1 MKELDINKEYNNGG
15 SLYLEDGYLYKV
27 YNEISYFREEKE
39 RNIKFLMNNSI
50 PNTPKIYKMLYK
62 NNEFNG
68 YINFYVGFFDNRDDN
83 YIINKKYVELP
94 SELNSKIDSVE
105 IFDTKTFIDLIDSNV
120 TLEFGNIKDNKIY
133 MKLDIND
140 ELIKIEYK
148 EMAKY
153 R

>member
-1 MKELDINKEYNNGG
+1 MLKINNEEYNVLSSEVRWVDATYNKRKGYSILVDIKLNHNG
-15 SLYLEDGYLYKV
+15 
-27 YNEISYFREEKE
+27 I
-39 RNIKFLMNNSI
+39 
-50 PNTPKIYKMLYK
+50 
-62 NNEFNG
+62 NG
-68 YINFYVGFFDNRDDN
+68 YINFYVDFFDNRDDN

-140 ELIKIEYK
+140 ELIKVEYK
-148 EMAKY
+148 EMAEYK
-153 R
+153 

>member
-1 MKELDINKEYNNGG
+1 MLKINNEEYNILSSEVRWVDATYNKRKGYSILVDIKLNHNG
-15 SLYLEDGYLYKV
+15 
-27 YNEISYFREEKE
+27 I
-39 RNIKFLMNNSI
+39 
-50 PNTPKIYKMLYK
+50 
-62 NNEFNG
+62 NG
-68 YINFYVGFFDNRDDN
+68 YINFYVDFFDNRDDS
-83 YIINKKYVELP
+83 YIINKKYNELP
-94 SELNSKIDSVE
+94 SELNSKIYSVE

>member
-1 MKELDINKEYNNGG
+1 MLKINNEEYNVLSSEVRWVDATYNKRKGYSILVDIKLNHNG
-15 SLYLEDGYLYKV
+15 
-27 YNEISYFREEKE
+27 I
-39 RNIKFLMNNSI
+39 
-50 PNTPKIYKMLYK
+50 
-62 NNEFNG
+62 NG
-68 YINFYVGFFDNRDDN
+68 YINFYVDFFDNRDDN

-105 IFDTKTFIDLIDSNV
+105 IFDTKTFIDFIDSNV

>member
-1 MKELDINKEYNNGG
+1 MLKINNE
-15 SLYLEDGYLYKV
+15 EYKV
-27 YNEISYFREEKE
+27 LSSEVRWVDATYNKRKGYSILVD
-39 RNIKFLMNNSI
+39 IKLNHNGI
-50 PNTPKIYKMLYK
+50 
-62 NNEFNG
+62 NG
-68 YINFYVGFFDNRDDN
+68 YINFYVDFFDNRDDK
-83 YIINKKYVELP
+83 YIINKKYNELP

-105 IFDTKTFIDLIDSNV
+105 IFDTKTFIDFIDSNV

-148 EMAKY
+148 EMAEY

>member
-1 MKELDINKEYNNGG
+1 MLKINNEEYNVSSSEVRWVDVTYNKRK
-15 SLYLEDGYLYKV
+15 GYSILV
-27 YNEISYFREEKE
+27 D
-39 RNIKFLMNNSI
+39 IKLNHNSI
-50 PNTPKIYKMLYK
+50 
-62 NNEFNG
+62 NG
-68 YINFYVGFFDNRDDN
+68 YINFYVDFFDNRDDN

-94 SELNSKIDSVE
+94 SELNSKIYSVE

-120 TLEFGNIKDNKIY
+120 NLEFGNIKDNKIY

>member
-1 MKELDINKEYNNGG
+1 ML
-15 SLYLEDGYLYKV
+15 
-27 YNEISYFREEKE
+27 
-39 RNIKFLMNNSI
+39 
-50 PNTPKIYKMLYK
+50 KI
-62 NNEFNG
+62 NNEEHNVLSSEVRWIDATYNKRKGYSILVDIKLNHNGING
-68 YINFYVGFFDNRDDN
+68 YVNFYVDFFDNRDDN

-105 IFDTKTFIDLIDSNV
+105 IFDTKTFIDFIDSNV

-140 ELIKIEYK
+140 ELIKIKYK
-148 EMAKY
+148 EMAEY

>member
-1 MKELDINKEYNNGG
+1 MLKINNEEYNILSSEVRWVDATYNKRKGYSILVDIKLNHNG
-15 SLYLEDGYLYKV
+15 
-27 YNEISYFREEKE
+27 I
-39 RNIKFLMNNSI
+39 
-50 PNTPKIYKMLYK
+50 
-62 NNEFNG
+62 NG
-68 YINFYVGFFDNRDDN
+68 YINFYVDFFDNRDDN

>member
-1 MKELDINKEYNNGG
+1 MLKINNEEYNVLSSEVRWVDATYNKRKGYSILVDIKLNHNG
-15 SLYLEDGYLYKV
+15 
-27 YNEISYFREEKE
+27 
-39 RNIKFLMNNSI
+39 IK
-50 PNTPKIYKMLYK
+50 
-62 NNEFNG
+62 G
-68 YINFYVGFFDNRDDN
+68 YINFYVDFFDNRDDS

-140 ELIKIEYK
+140 ELIKVEYK
-148 EMAKY
+148 EMAEYK
-153 R
+153 

>member
-1 MKELDINKEYNNGG
+1 ML
-15 SLYLEDGYLYKV
+15 
-27 YNEISYFREEKE
+27 
-39 RNIKFLMNNSI
+39 
-50 PNTPKIYKMLYK
+50 KI
-62 NNEFNG
+62 NNEKYNILSSEVRWVDATYNKRKGYSILVDIKLNHNGING
-68 YINFYVGFFDNRDDN
+68 YINFYVDFFDNRDDN

-94 SELNSKIDSVE
+94 SELNSKIYSVE

-148 EMAKY
+148 EMVKY

>member
-1 MKELDINKEYNNGG
+1 ML
-15 SLYLEDGYLYKV
+15 
-27 YNEISYFREEKE
+27 
-39 RNIKFLMNNSI
+39 
-50 PNTPKIYKMLYK
+50 KI
-62 NNEFNG
+62 NNEKYNILSSEVRWVDATYNKRKGYSILVDIKLNHNGING
-68 YINFYVGFFDNRDDN
+68 YINFYVDFFDNRDDN

-94 SELNSKIDSVE
+94 SELNSKIYSVE

>member
-1 MKELDINKEYNNGG
+1 MLKINNEEYNVLSSEVRWVDATYNKRKGYSILVDIKLNHNG
-15 SLYLEDGYLYKV
+15 
-27 YNEISYFREEKE
+27 I
-39 RNIKFLMNNSI
+39 
-50 PNTPKIYKMLYK
+50 
-62 NNEFNG
+62 NG
-68 YINFYVGFFDNRDDN
+68 YINFYVDFFDNRDDN

-148 EMAKY
+148 GLAKY

>member
-1 MKELDINKEYNNGG
+1 MLKINNE
-15 SLYLEDGYLYKV
+15 EYKV
-27 YNEISYFREEKE
+27 LSSEVRWVDATYNKRKGYSILVD
-39 RNIKFLMNNSI
+39 IKLNHNGI
-50 PNTPKIYKMLYK
+50 
-62 NNEFNG
+62 NG
-68 YINFYVGFFDNRDDN
+68 YINFYVDFFDNRDDS

>member
-1 MKELDINKEYNNGG
+1 M
-15 SLYLEDGYLYKV
+15 
-27 YNEISYFREEKE
+27 
-39 RNIKFLMNNSI
+39 
-50 PNTPKIYKMLYK
+50 
-62 NNEFNG
+62 
-68 YINFYVGFFDNRDDN
+68 GFFDNRDDN

-120 TLEFGNIKDNKIY
+120 TLVFGNIKDNKIY

>member
-1 MKELDINKEYNNGG
+1 MLKINNEEYNVLSSEVRWVDATYNKRKGYSILVDIKLNHNG
-15 SLYLEDGYLYKV
+15 
-27 YNEISYFREEKE
+27 I
-39 RNIKFLMNNSI
+39 
-50 PNTPKIYKMLYK
+50 
-62 NNEFNG
+62 NG
-68 YINFYVGFFDNRDDN
+68 YINFYVDFFDNRDDS
-83 YIINKKYVELP
+83 YIINKKYNELP

>member
-1 MKELDINKEYNNGG
+1 MLKINNE
-15 SLYLEDGYLYKV
+15 EYKV
-27 YNEISYFREEKE
+27 LSSEVRWVDATYNKRKGYSILVD
-39 RNIKFLMNNSI
+39 IKLNHNGI
-50 PNTPKIYKMLYK
+50 
-62 NNEFNG
+62 NG
-68 YINFYVGFFDNRDDN
+68 YINFYVDFFDNRDDN

-105 IFDTKTFIDLIDSNV
+105 IFDTKTFIDFIDSNV

-148 EMAKY
+148 EMAEY

>member
-1 MKELDINKEYNNGG
+1 MLKINNEEYNVLSSEVRWVDATYNKRKGYSILVDIKLNHNG
-15 SLYLEDGYLYKV
+15 
-27 YNEISYFREEKE
+27 I
-39 RNIKFLMNNSI
+39 
-50 PNTPKIYKMLYK
+50 
-62 NNEFNG
+62 NG
-68 YINFYVGFFDNRDDN
+68 YINFYVDFLDNRDDN

-94 SELNSKIDSVE
+94 SELNSKIYSVE

-148 EMAKY
+148 GLAEYK
-153 R
+153 

>member
-1 MKELDINKEYNNGG
+1 MLKINNEEYNVLSSEVRWVDATYNKRKGYSILVDIKLNHNG
-15 SLYLEDGYLYKV
+15 
-27 YNEISYFREEKE
+27 I
-39 RNIKFLMNNSI
+39 
-50 PNTPKIYKMLYK
+50 
-62 NNEFNG
+62 NG
-68 YINFYVGFFDNRDDN
+68 YINFYVDFFDNRDDN

-105 IFDTKTFIDLIDSNV
+105 IFDTNTFIDFIDSNV
-120 TLEFGNIKDNKIY
+120 NLEFGNVKNNKIY

-148 EMAKY
+148 EMAEY